1 MESLQKLKKNIQKV
15 FVGNETA
22 IELLIESVLCNGHVL
37 LEDVPG
43 TGKTLLAKS
52 LAKSMGGQFTRIQCT
67 PDVLP
72 SDITGIEY
80 FNPKSNDFE
89 KRLGPV
95 YTNILLADEINRALP
110 RTQSSLLEAM
120 EERQITLDRETIKL
134 PSPFIV
140 IATQNPLE
148 SQGTFPLPDAQLDR
162 FFMSIPLGYPSM
174 DEERTIIRRF
184 REHQPLDALSVCI
197 KQEELLVLQVE
208 TKRILVSEPVEDYIL
223 QLTAATRSSKYC
235 ETGLSPRAS
244 LALLK
249 ASQAKALYMGRSYCI
264 PEDVQFVF
272 PAIASHRIT
281 LTMEG
286 ALTSGRREIAEQILQ
301 EVDVPVEISR

>member
-148 SQGTFPLPDAQLDR
+148 SSRCQMHNLT
-162 FFMSIPLGYPSM
+162 
-174 DEERTIIRRF
+174 
-184 REHQPLDALSVCI
+184 
-197 KQEELLVLQVE
+197 
-208 TKRILVSEPVEDYIL
+208 VSL
-223 QLTAATRSSKYC
+223 
-235 ETGLSPRAS
+235 
-244 LALLK
+244 
-249 ASQAKALYMGRSYCI
+249 
-264 PEDVQFVF
+264 
-272 PAIASHRIT
+272 
-281 LTMEG
+281 
-286 ALTSGRREIAEQILQ
+286 
-301 EVDVPVEISR
+301 